1 MMFSSSCSKSDQ
13 VDENT
18 SDTMSFHYTNSA
30 STSRP
35 QFGRPP
41 PDEPMD
47 LADTLS
53 YADNHPNWTQVWDP
67 RMSTSF
73 TTTKGLLNGPGE
85 NNCFLNSAVQ
95 VGLFGPLLWSLLV
108 ICCGLSFGPQNQWNK
123 VTFMGNNVST
133 GSQNSDS
140 TIVFYVYLS
149 SLSKIFVIINMS
161 SCLQNTW
168 GRRQALCHV
177 LKTGQLF
184 ALRP

>member
-1 MMFSSSCSKSDQ
+1 MMSSSSCSKSEQ
-13 VDENT
+13 VVENT
-18 SDTMSFHYTNSA
+18 SDTMSLHYTNSPA

-35 QFGRPP
+35 QFGHPPPP

-95 VGLFGPLLWSLLV
+95 VGLFGPFLLSLWSFLVVSFGNLLWSFLGPKPCV
-108 ICCGLSFGPQNQWNK
+108 IRWLSRGIISALAPRIPIPFP
-123 VTFMGNNVST
+123 V
-133 GSQNSDS
+133 
-140 TIVFYVYLS
+140 VFHIYLS
-149 SLSKIFVIINMS
+149 SLS
-161 SCLQNTW
+161 
-168 GRRQALCHV
+168 
-177 LKTGQLF
+177 
-184 ALRP
+184 

>member
-1 MMFSSSCSKSDQ
+1 MIFSLSCSKSDQ

-18 SDTMSFHYTNSA
+18 SDTMSLHYTNSA
-30 STSRP
+30 SSTSRP
-35 QFGRPP
+35 QYGHPP

-95 VGLFGPLLWSLLV
+95 VGLFGPL
-108 ICCGLSFGPQNQWNK
+108 F
-123 VTFMGNNVST
+123 
-133 GSQNSDS
+133 
-140 TIVFYVYLS
+140 
-149 SLSKIFVIINMS
+149 
-161 SCLQNTW
+161 
-168 GRRQALCHV
+168 
-177 LKTGQLF
+177 
-184 ALRP
+184 